1 MQADFNFI
9 DSRLRTTSVII
20 ATIDTQ
26 LGVEQLNHR
35 AHPQLSPDPFLT
47 FQSDAD
53 SEKPAENSDSD
64 RKDRDESVNIEDL
77 SGIHD
82 DSDRDQSD
90 EDSPG
95 SEGDVVGGLV
105 DAMKVTKRRNKRRSS
120 ENATNLAKK
129 LRSTSVDEIGIPAE
143 PEGRCSTALQDKI
156 KRFMERKVKDGEDLN
171 RAIQSRK
178 DFRNPSIYEKLIVYL
193 GIDELGT
200 NFPKEDYNPKTWRKA
215 PAYDELARAQRE
227 DMAKRERER
236 KTKVEFVT
244 GTAKKPAAASAAAA
258 SEAAK
263 KSKWDQQALGRGQ
276 DKASGHKATVI
287 PAVGSIKKAKA

>member
-1 MQADFNFI
+1 MKFPAD
-9 DSRLRTTSVII
+9 L
-20 ATIDTQ
+20 
-26 LGVEQLNHR
+26 
-35 AHPQLSPDPFLT
+35 FLA

-53 SEKPAENSDSD
+53 SEKQIENSDSD

-90 EDSPG
+90 EESAG
-95 SEGDVVGGLV
+95 SAADNEDDKLGGLV

-129 LRSTSVDEIGIPAE
+129 LRTTSVDEVGIPAE

-156 KRFMERKVKDGEDLN
+156 KRFMERKVQDGEDLN

-193 GIDELGT
+193 GIEELGT

-258 SEAAK
+258 ASEAAK
-263 KSKWDQQALGRGQ
+263 KSKWDQQSLGKGGGQ

-287 PAVGSIKKAKA
+287 PAVGSIKKAKV